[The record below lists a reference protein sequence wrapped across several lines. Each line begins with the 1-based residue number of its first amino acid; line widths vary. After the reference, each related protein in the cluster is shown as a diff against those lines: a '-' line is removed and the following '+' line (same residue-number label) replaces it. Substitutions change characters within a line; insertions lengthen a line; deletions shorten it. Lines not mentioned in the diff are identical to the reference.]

1 MEMCSAVLMDSVAIL
16 NLSETLHNDL
26 IAIVI
31 TLMETLLIW
40 LKMQETTVR
49 NNIYQNYFQS
59 VFPFVQLTD
68 AH

>member
-1 MEMCSAVLMDSVAIL
+1 MEMCSAVLMVSVAIL

-40 LKMQETTVR
+40 LKMQKMTVR

-59 VFPFVQLTD
+59 VFPLCSTY
-68 AH
+68 